1 MSDFQSF
8 RDAVLEDEDL
18 QEQVISIVNT
28 AIANGAGLDENIVML
43 AKNHGYTVTE
53 DDVTQHADFLGQDGD
68 LTDFEL
74 EMVSGGSRG
83 GFGKCS
89 DIRLKK
95 DIKPL
100 TSALSTLGKLQ
111 GKSYRWKDNN
121 EPDIGL
127 IAQELEKVIPE
138 LVKTDNKGYKS
149 IVYQKLTAVLI
160 EAVKEQQQEINNLSN
175 RIAMLEGLPEVVNY

>member
-28 AIANGAGLDENIVML
+28 ATANGAGLEENIVTL
-43 AKNHGYTVTE
+43 AKNHGYSVTK

-74 EMVSGGSRG
+74 EMISGGARSRYG
-83 GFGKCS
+83 NCS

-100 TSALSTLGKLQ
+100 KSALSTLGKLQ

-138 LVKTDNKGYKS
+138 LVKTDNQGYKS

-175 RIAMLEGLPEVVNY
+175 RIAMLEGLPKAANY